1 MNMNDYQELA
11 SKTCGAYGLDMRIMS
26 ALGLAGESGE
36 VCDLI
41 KKAIFHGHPV
51 EFEKLEKEIG
61 DVLWYVAILAQSHG
75 FKLEEI
81 AQKNI
86 EKLRK
91 RYPEGFD
98 VERSKNRQQ
107 EELEEYNRQVKEL
120 YESHGM
126 INPGDKP
133 SK

>member
-1 MNMNDYQELA
+1 MNEYQELA
-11 SKTCGAYGLDMRIMS
+11 LKTCGTFDMDMRIMS

-36 VCDLI
+36 VCDLV
-41 KKAIFHGHPV
+41 KKAAYHNHPI

-61 DVLWYVAILAQSHG
+61 DVLCYVAILAQSHG
-75 FKLEEI
+75 FELEEI

-91 RYPEGFD
+91 RYPDGFD

-107 EELEEYNRQVKEL
+107 EELEEYNRQIKEL
-120 YESHGM
+120 YESHG
-126 INPGDKP
+126 ITKHGDKP
-133 SK
+133 SI